1 MRHLNRA
8 MSLVALAAALTL
20 AALIA
25 GCSSGP
31 AASGTGASA
40 PPSAAAQGGAQ
51 AAGYHYS
58 QAMRNCLHKYGIKRT
73 SLRQA
78 YYGTGTDPVSEATI
92 KEAGIQCW
100 KTSATGLAATALR
113 RVDSCLKLEGVSTP
127 HTGSPLADVLL
138 DLEVHNQKV
147 RSALKFCLRT

>member
-1 MRHLNRA
+1 MRRLNRA
-8 MSLVALAAALTL
+8 MSPVALTAALTV
-20 AALIA
+20 AGLIA

-31 AASGTGASA
+31 AASSTGSPA
-40 PPSAAAQGGAQ
+40 PASAAAQG
-51 AAGYHYS
+51 AGYHYS

-92 KEAGIQCW
+92 EEAGIQCW
-100 KTSATGLAATALR
+100 KSSATGLAATALR
-113 RVDSCLKLEGVSTP
+113 RVNSCLKLEGVATP